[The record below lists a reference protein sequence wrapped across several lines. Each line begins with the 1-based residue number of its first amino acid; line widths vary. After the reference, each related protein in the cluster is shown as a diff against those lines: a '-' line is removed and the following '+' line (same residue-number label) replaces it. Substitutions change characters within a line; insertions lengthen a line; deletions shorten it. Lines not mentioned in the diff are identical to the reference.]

1 MRATT
6 PTVRP
11 MAMADMPASISGTD
25 GSAADRE
32 VLDNKTIIPMNGVAE
47 MNFFIVKDL

>member
-1 MRATT
+1 MMATT

-25 GSAADRE
+25 GSAAARG
-32 VLDNKTIIPMNGVAE
+32 VLDNETRIPMNGVAE
-47 MNFFIVKDL
+47 MSFFIVKDL